1 MKSLVS
7 KLESEEGSFLSTMV
21 FLAIVFALIA
31 IFIIDGVSVFRAY
44 SASGTVAED
53 AAHAAVLDYN
63 QNRSDDH
70 AQDVASQYCQDRGF
84 TFVGFEV
91 NPVGHSYKVTC
102 SADAKTYFF
111 RYIPGLKD
119 QVHQQNSGTDSETG

>member
-1 MKSLVS
+1 MRSPVS
-7 KLESEEGSFLSTMV
+7 KLTSEEGSFTSSLV
-21 FLAIVFALIA
+21 FLAIIFAIIA

-44 SASGTVAED
+44 SASGAVAKD

-70 AQDVASQYCQDRGF
+70 AQDVAARYCQDRGF
-84 TFVGFEV
+84 TFIGFEV

-102 SADAKTYFF
+102 GADAKTYVF